1 MAEGVS
7 SRSGVRTMRQG
18 KSEYTDIEVRSDDSL
33 LSALFGMDGCM
44 FKWASMDVDHASNES
59 ETKCVYQ
66 HPVQRILM
74 TITPDIS
81 RGCHRPTK
89 ASNFDLPCAAISAT
103 NSNVFGFSPTLT
115 LREHCSLAQRRD
127 SSTGRRTCMSVGRTA
142 FRQSILRLLYTFR
155 DE

>member
-7 SRSGVRTMRQG
+7 SRSGVRTMRQDRLWC
-18 KSEYTDIEVRSDDSL
+18 SDVEIRSGNRL
-33 LSALFGMDGCM
+33 LSTLFGMGGCI
-44 FKWASMDVDHASNES
+44 FKWASMGVDHASNEN

-66 HPVQRILM
+66 LPVQRIRM

-103 NSNVFGFSPTLT
+103 NSNVFDFAPTLT
-115 LREHCSLAQRRD
+115 LYQYCCISTRRD
-127 SSTGRRTCMSVGRTA
+127 SSTGLRTCMSVGTMA
-142 FRQSILRLLYTFR
+142 FR
-155 DE
+155 